1 MTEESIKDIIAAM
14 EGWAIKAKQKIASK
28 NFNEAVKLLR
38 NLNTQGRRLEWSGS
52 KSGLKHL
59 PKLKEVGILKQK
71 ISQSRAAA
79 QESLSALQHL
89 DKLAKKEGKKPAE
102 VAVIEKKRSDYLK
115 TAGQNV
121 VMCIQLLKESR
132 GIVESEPWF
141 DGEVLSRPENKEI
154 LLMLL
159 CGQDFYESTRPNTSI
174 IQKINLKMANF
185 TRANLKEADLEGADL
200 EGADL
205 TRADLT
211 GANLKG
217 ANFTRANFS
226 WADLIGAN
234 LFGANLTRAYLIE
247 ANLFGANLTRANLR
261 EAILTRADLR
271 EAILTGANLIGAD
284 LTRANFTTAYLIE
297 ANLIGANLFGANL
310 TRANLS
316 GANLSGANFT
326 ETIVTAEQLKKA
338 LK

>member
-38 NLNTQGRRLEWSGS
+38 NLNTQGRRLEWSGG
-52 KSGLKHL
+52 KSGLRHL
-59 PKLKEVGILKQK
+59 PKLKEVDILKQK
-71 ISQSRAAA
+71 ISQFRAAA

-185 TRANLKEADLEGADL
+185 TRANLKEA
-200 EGADL
+200 
-205 TRADLT
+205 
-211 GANLKG
+211 
-217 ANFTRANFS
+217 NFTRANFS

-261 EAILTRADLR
+261 EANLTRADLR

-284 LTRANFTTAYLIE
+284 LTRANFTTAYLIG

>member
-1 MTEESIKDIIAAM
+1 MTEESIKNIIAAM
-14 EGWAIKAKQKIASK
+14 EGWSIQAKQKNDSK
-28 NFNEAVKLLR
+28 IFNEAVELLR
-38 NLNTQGRRLEWSGS
+38 NLNTQGRRLEWSGG
-52 KSGLKHL
+52 KSGLRHL
-59 PKLKEVGILKQK
+59 PKLKEVDILKQK
-71 ISQSRAAA
+71 ISQFRAAA

-226 WADLIGAN
+226 WADL
-234 LFGANLTRAYLIE
+234 TRAYLIE

-297 ANLIGANLFGANL
+297 AHLIG
-310 TRANLS
+310 ANLS